1 MSHEERDAKILE
13 VFKEMFKS
21 YDVNDDGTIKTSELV
36 EVREQ
41 LHGTT
46 MSSFSLWLSWMS
58 TPSVR
63 YFVMAG
69 FKIFDQVHHQY
80 SIINN

>member
-1 MSHEERDAKILE
+1 
-13 VFKEMFKS
+13 MFKR
-21 YDVNDDGTIKTSELV
+21 YDINDDGTIKTSELG
-36 EVREQ
+36 EVSEQ

-63 YFVMAG
+63 HFVMAG

>member
-1 MSHEERDAKILE
+1 MSHEKRDAKILE
-13 VFKEMFKS
+13 VFKKMFKS
-21 YDVNDDGTIKTSELV
+21 YEVNDDGTIKTSELG

-41 LHGTT
+41 LYGTT

-69 FKIFDQVHHQY
+69 FIY